1 MGKVIVLTDSTA
13 YIPEDLLSKYNI
25 KTVPL
30 SLIWG
35 DETFQD
41 GIDIQPDDFYKR
53 LATAKLMPST
63 SQPSP
68 MTMKIEYEKLLEEG
82 YEICGIFISSK
93 LSGTMDSSL
102 QALDMIEKGNE
113 KIEIIDSLSTSMSMG
128 FQAIAAAKAAQTGA
142 SLSECKRIA
151 EDARDKTGILFV
163 VDTLEFLHRGGRI
176 GGAQRLLGTALNFKP
191 ILELQDGKIESVEK
205 VRTKKKAYNR
215 MLDLL
220 VEKIGEA
227 PNIHLAS
234 INANAESDANSL
246 LEKAAELLNPIE
258 TVSSVLSPVIGNHVG
273 PGTVGIAYM
282 TG

>member
-1 MGKVIVLTDSTA
+1 MSKVIVLTDSTA
-13 YIPEDLLSKYNI
+13 YIPEDLLTKYNI
-25 KTVPL
+25 KTIPL
-30 SLIWG
+30 TVIWG
-35 DETFQD
+35 EETFQD

-53 LATAKLMPST
+53 LATAKHMPST

-93 LSGTMDSSL
+93 LSGTMHSSL
-102 QALDMIEKGNE
+102 QALDMLEKGKE

-128 FQAIAAAKAAQTGA
+128 FQAIAAAKAAQDGA

-151 EDARDKTGILFV
+151 EAAKEKTGIMFV

-191 ILELQDGKIESVEK
+191 ILELQNGSIESIEK

-215 MLDLL
+215 LLDLL
-220 VEKIGEA
+220 VEQIGEA

-234 INANAESDANSL
+234 LNANAESDANSL
-246 LEKAAELLNPIE
+246 LEKATELLNPIE
-258 TVSSVLSPVIGNHVG
+258 TVSSVLSPAIGTHVG
-273 PGTVGIAYM
+273 PGTVGLAYM
-282 TG
+282 AG

>member
-1 MGKVIVLTDSTA
+1 MSKVIVLTDSTA
-13 YIPEDLLSKYNI
+13 YIPENLLTKFNI
-25 KTVPL
+25 KTIPL
-30 SLIWG
+30 TLIWG
-35 DETFQD
+35 EETFQD

-53 LATAKLMPST
+53 LATAKQMPST

-93 LSGTMDSSL
+93 LSGTIHSSL
-102 QALDMIEKGNE
+102 QALDMIEKGKE
-113 KIEIIDSLSTSMSMG
+113 KIEIIDSLSTGMSMG
-128 FQAIAAAKAAQTGA
+128 FQAIATAKAAQNGA
-142 SLSECKRIA
+142 SLSECKSVA
-151 EDARDKTGILFV
+151 ETAKDNTGILFV

-205 VRTKKKAYNR
+205 VRTKKKAYHR

-220 VEKIGEA
+220 VEKIGKA
-227 PNIHLAS
+227 PNVHLAS

-246 LEKAAELLNPIE
+246 LKKAVEQINPIE
-258 TVSSVLSPVIGNHVG
+258 TVSSVLSPVIGTHVG